1 MFLPRCELSESRLK
15 KPDSLAQDHLLLGVR
30 RRVHPLVE
38 KYRVSL
44 FTFTQTPAFQPVMV
58 HGQIVSDAKHPCLR
72 VPFRPALYNVTD

>member
-1 MFLPRCELSESRLK
+1 
-15 KPDSLAQDHLLLGVR
+15 
-30 RRVHPLVE
+30 VE